1 MKTITSAMVGLAVL
15 AVGALAMAQMSGGEM
30 MDDKG
35 QGYGYGA
42 MGGYMAWWVVY
53 GLVKAAV
60 VVIGL
65 WLLHRIAK
73 AVEKIA
79 ASK

>member
-1 MKTITSAMVGLAVL
+1 MKTMVLSLAGVAIL
-15 AVGALAMAQMSGGEM
+15 AGSSFAMAQTGAGEM
-30 MDDKG
+30 TDHKG
-35 QGYGYGA
+35 HEYGM
-42 MGGYMAWWVVY
+42 MGGTMTGWIVY
-53 GLVKAAV
+53 GLIKAAV

-79 ASK
+79 ASKG